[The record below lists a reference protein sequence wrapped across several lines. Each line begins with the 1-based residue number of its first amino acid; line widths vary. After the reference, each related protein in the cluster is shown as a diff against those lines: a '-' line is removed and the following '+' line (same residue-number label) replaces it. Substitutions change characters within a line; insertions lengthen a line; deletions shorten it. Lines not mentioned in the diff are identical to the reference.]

1 VTWIKA
7 RRFRSAKLATPFL
20 QGRIVY
26 QRILVPIDGSA
37 TSERGLTEAIAIARM
52 SGGSIRLLHILDE
65 LVFVTGFETGV
76 TYENTVLPHLREQ
89 SERILAAGRER
100 VAAAGVGADTL
111 CAECFARR
119 PSEVIVE
126 QAIAWPAE
134 LIVLGTHGRRGV
146 SRVMLGSDAEQV
158 LRMAPVPVLLVRSAE
173 AGGGVAAATAPTA
186 AAAPQAVT
194 S

>member
-1 VTWIKA
+1 
-7 RRFRSAKLATPFL
+7 
-20 QGRIVY
+20 VY

-37 TSERGLTEAIAIARM
+37 TSERGLTEAIALARM

-65 LVFVTGFETGV
+65 LVFMTGFETGA
-76 TYENTVLPHLREQ
+76 TYLNTVLPQLREQ
-89 SERILAAGRER
+89 SERILAGGRER
-100 VAAAGVGADTL
+100 VAAAGVGVDTL

-126 QAIAWPAE
+126 QAIAWPAD

-146 SRVMLGSDAEQV
+146 TRVMLGSDAEQV
-158 LRMAPVPVLLVRSAE
+158 LRAAPVPVLLVRYAE
-173 AGGGVAAATAPTA
+173 ASGGVAAATAT
-186 AAAPQAVT
+186 AAPQRMT